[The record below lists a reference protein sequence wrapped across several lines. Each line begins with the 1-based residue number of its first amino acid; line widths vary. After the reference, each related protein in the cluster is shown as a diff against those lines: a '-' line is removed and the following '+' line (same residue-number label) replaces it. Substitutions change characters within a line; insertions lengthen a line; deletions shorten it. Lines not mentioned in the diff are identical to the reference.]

1 MRVFGECLL
10 GNGLE
15 KSVGVDKEL
24 WGGEVLVSW
33 EGPEEVCAGEIG
45 SKVRFNEVV

>member
-1 MRVFGECLL
+1 MGLVFLLGEGGCFKFVLYTAEKLSSVMRVFGECLL

-24 WGGEVLVSW
+24 
-33 EGPEEVCAGEIG
+33 
-45 SKVRFNEVV
+45 